1 MEEQKINLINIAQ
14 PQIPTIFTCTKNTL
28 IVDLHQY
35 IINNYGNGKIEI
47 YFTKNQP
54 FSGNLNLYLQKQ
66 LKGSSVYYNIDFTQ
80 KSIHSSYGKTIQA
93 KEQQSQ
99 SKSVFTPSQSKLV
112 DQICQ
117 TEEILLSI
125 NQSKQMNQ
133 DQNLQQIAS
142 QQQQIQELKAKL
154 DEKDEQMRVVIQ
166 DQYIQQK
173 DLQNQFLKN
182 KELIKKQIS
191 QINTLENLLT
201 LKQNQIQLDQQ
212 QIEAL
217 KNKIEELKTE
227 NEAKNKQINQ
237 LMKQND
243 TTLQRKVDTD
253 EVQQELILLLPQNK
267 SDLFEFNDQETV
279 ETYANKCGHSI
290 EKNIL
295 EQLLVK
301 AIMNKEIAKCQIC
314 NSHFSSKL
322 CNEIGNIGKDYLQMK
337 SGIELPNIYKS
348 CKANKNSHL
357 NLISCENTNCKFFC
371 FWKITHQKQYDDDYS
386 FCPSCLTQSVRNP
399 KGALFY
405 THT

>member
-14 PQIPTIFTCTKNTL
+14 PQIPTIFTCTKSTL

-35 IINNYGNGKIEI
+35 IINNYGNGKIDI

-66 LKGSSVYYNIDFTQ
+66 LKGTSVYYNIDLSQ
-80 KSIHSSYGKTIQA
+80 KSIHSSYGKTIQG

-99 SKSVFTPSQSKLV
+99 SKSVFTPQYSNLV

-117 TEEILLSI
+117 TDEILLSI

-133 DQNLQQIAS
+133 DQNLQQIES

-154 DEKDEQMRVVIQ
+154 DEKDEQMRVVIK
-166 DQYIQQK
+166 DHYIQQK
-173 DLQNQFLKN
+173 DLQSQLLKSE
-182 KELIKKQIS
+182 ELIQKQIG
-191 QINTLENLLT
+191 QINTLEYQLK
-201 LKQNQIQLDQQ
+201 LKQNQRQLDQQ
-212 QIEAL
+212 QIDTL
-217 KNKIEELKTE
+217 QNKIEELKTE
-227 NEAKNKQINQ
+227 NQAKNEQINQ
-237 LMKQND
+237 LIKQND
-243 TTLQRKVDTD
+243 TTLQKKVDTD
-253 EVQQELILLLPQNK
+253 EVQQELILPQNK
-267 SDLFEFNDQETV
+267 PDLFEFNDQETV

-295 EQLLVK
+295 EQLLGK
-301 AIMNKEIAKCQIC
+301 AIKNKEIAKCQIC
-314 NSHFSSKL
+314 YSHFSSKL
-322 CNEIGNIGKDYLQMK
+322 CNEIGTIGKNYLQMK

-348 CKANKNSHL
+348 CQAIKNSHL

-386 FCPSCLTQSVRNP
+386 FCPCCLTQSVRNP